1 MTDHTEG
8 IDRMKAHCQK
18 IHASC
23 DAELESLS
31 AIQSQLNIMN
41 RYQNELIIVRK
52 ALVNRGISEKNIR
65 DNYKTFYNL
74 MCETGFSTDEKNVTY
89 IYEKMNSF

>member
-18 IHASC
+18 IQASC

-31 AIQSQLNIMN
+31 VIKSHLDIMN
-41 RYQNELIIVRK
+41 RYQNEFIIVRK
-52 ALVNRGISEKNIR
+52 ALVSRGISEKNVR
-65 DNYKTFYNL
+65 DDYKTFYNL
-74 MCETGFSTDEKNVTY
+74 MCETKFSTDEKNVDY
-89 IYEKMNSF
+89 IYEQMKK